1 MDAATIN
8 LPLSLRLKSNS
19 NGTSTQSA
27 PRSAVHLVSGLV
39 RQRWLLVVVDLLLIA
54 GAHLLSIW
62 LRFGEWVDIF
72 QMHPA
77 SLMITLLVSTAIL
90 YTLDLYNTHRNFL
103 SRDTVFRVAVAAL
116 SGGGISAMIFYV
128 GTEGTYGRWLGPIQV
143 MVFLALTML
152 WRVGYGFL
160 FQVATPKTPTLILGA
175 GRCGR
180 AVRHLLASS
189 FSPYDVKGFL
199 DDDPAKHGIIVEG
212 LEVLGSLD
220 CLGEMTGTMGI
231 ETAILAI
238 TNNRSRRLT
247 RRVLESRLQGLEI
260 VEMPTVY
267 ERLIGRVPVQHI
279 EDQWLLLSEGFFLL
293 SKDYVQ
299 KWKRIGDFV
308 ISGLMLIFTAP
319 LMALT
324 ALAIRL
330 ESPGPVF
337 YQQDRVGKNDKVFTV
352 HKFRSMRVDAETHGA
367 RWAQKMDPR
376 VTRVGRWIRMFRIDE
391 LPQMWNAF
399 VGDMSLVGPR
409 PERPEFVSELET
421 KIPYYAIR
429 HTVAPGIT
437 GWAQVKYPYGASLE
451 DALRKLEYDVY
462 YIKNMSILLDL
473 KILLRTVGVVLLGQ
487 GAR

>member
-1 MDAATIN
+1 
-8 LPLSLRLKSNS
+8 
-19 NGTSTQSA
+19 
-27 PRSAVHLVSGLV
+27 
-39 RQRWLLVVVDLLLIA
+39 
-54 GAHLLSIW
+54 
-62 LRFGEWVDIF
+62 
-72 QMHPA
+72 
-77 SLMITLLVSTAIL
+77 
-90 YTLDLYNTHRNFL
+90 
-103 SRDTVFRVAVAAL
+103 
-116 SGGGISAMIFYV
+116 
-128 GTEGTYGRWLGPIQV
+128 
-143 MVFLALTML
+143 
-152 WRVGYGFL
+152 
-160 FQVATPKTPTLILGA
+160 
-175 GRCGR
+175 
-180 AVRHLLASS
+180 LAST

-199 DDDPAKHGIIVEG
+199 DDDPGKHGIVVEG

-220 CLGEMTGTMGI
+220 RLGEMAGTLGI
-231 ETAILAI
+231 KTAILAI

-267 ERLIGRVPVQHI
+267 ERLIGRIPVQHI

-299 KWKRIGDFV
+299 KWKRMGDFV
-308 ISGLMLIFTAP
+308 ISSLLLIFTAP
-319 LMALT
+319 LMAIT

-352 HKFRSMRVDAETHGA
+352 NKFRSMRVDAEAHGA

-409 PERPEFVSELET
+409 PERPEFVSELEA
-421 KIPYYAIR
+421 KIPYYGIR

-437 GWAQVKYPYGASLE
+437 GWAQVKYPYGASFE

-473 KILLRTVGVVLLGQ
+473 KILLRTVGVVLLGE

>member
-1 MDAATIN
+1 
-8 LPLSLRLKSNS
+8 
-19 NGTSTQSA
+19 
-27 PRSAVHLVSGLV
+27 
-39 RQRWLLVVVDLLLIA
+39 
-54 GAHLLSIW
+54 
-62 LRFGEWVDIF
+62 
-72 QMHPA
+72 
-77 SLMITLLVSTAIL
+77 
-90 YTLDLYNTHRNFL
+90 
-103 SRDTVFRVAVAAL
+103 
-116 SGGGISAMIFYV
+116 
-128 GTEGTYGRWLGPIQV
+128 
-143 MVFLALTML
+143 
-152 WRVGYGFL
+152 
-160 FQVATPKTPTLILGA
+160 
-175 GRCGR
+175 
-180 AVRHLLASS
+180 
-189 FSPYDVKGFL
+189 
-199 DDDPAKHGIIVEG
+199 
-212 LEVLGSLD
+212 
-220 CLGEMTGTMGI
+220 MGI
-231 ETAILAI
+231 KTAILAT

-260 VEMPTVY
+260 VEMPTAY

-293 SKDYVQ
+293 SKDCVQ

-324 ALAIRL
+324 ALAISL

-337 YQQDRVGKNDKVFTV
+337 YQQERVGKNDKVFTV
-352 HKFRSMRVDAETHGA
+352 HKFRSMRVDAESHGA

-391 LPQMWNAF
+391 LPQIWNAF

-473 KILLRTVGVVLLGQ
+473 KILLRTVGVVLLGE